1 MTAVAAPRIRPSRRA
16 CCSVW
21 WRPSHTISTAP
32 ITNSAMTPQC
42 EGPPVV
48 NSLAS
53 NNDRRTVAEQA
64 LVGGDADGGA
74 LDLAAG
80 GLALELPGQL
90 ADLGD
95 GLRRDRLAEAGQPA
109 GWVDRDAAAD
119 GGRAAPQQLL
129 GLTLWAQSEVLVPVQ
144 FQRG

>member
-21 WRPSHTISTAP
+21 WRPSHTRSTAP

-74 LDLAAG
+74 LDLAARR
-80 GLALELPGQL
+80 LALQLPGQL
-90 ADLGD
+90 ADLRD
-95 GLRRDRLAEAGQPA
+95 GLSWDGLPEAGEPA
-109 GWVDRDAAAD
+109 GRVDRNAAAD
-119 GGRAAPQQLL
+119 RRRAAAQQ
-129 GLTLWAQSEVLVPVQ
+129 
-144 FQRG
+144 